1 MFSEGDPQK
10 LRCFGHRAL
19 FACLLGDWF
28 RSLFSGREPFGAPLA
43 KSLEMHFDRYLRDA
57 RHFGLP
63 LTDLR
68 KSLLIVIYGN

>member
-10 LRCFGHRAL
+10 LRCFGYRAL
-19 FACLLGDWF
+19 FTCLLGDQF
-28 RSLFSGREPFGAPLA
+28 RSLFMVPEPFGAPLA

-63 LTDLR
+63 LTKLR
-68 KSLLIVIYGN
+68 KSLSIVIYGN